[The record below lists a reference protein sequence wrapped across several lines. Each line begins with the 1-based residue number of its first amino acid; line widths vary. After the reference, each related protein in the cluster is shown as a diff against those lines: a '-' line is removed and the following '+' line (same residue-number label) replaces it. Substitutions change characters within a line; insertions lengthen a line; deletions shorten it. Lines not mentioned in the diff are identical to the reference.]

1 MALRPSPKTPRPGP
15 AGRRKWIALAAQMLP
30 ALLVAVDNRV
40 LSFAIP
46 TISLEFNTSGIM
58 LLWIID
64 SYPLVLAGLLVAMG
78 TFGDRFGRRRLLMT
92 GAAGFAFFSV
102 AAAFAPTA
110 EFLVGSRVGLG
121 VFGAMLMPST
131 LSLIGISFIDRNQ
144 RRLTIAVWAAG
155 FSAGAALGPL
165 AGEVIVHR

>member
-1 MALRPSPKTPRPGP
+1 
-15 AGRRKWIALAAQMLP
+15 
-30 ALLVAVDNRV
+30 
-40 LSFAIP
+40 
-46 TISLEFNTSGIM
+46 
-58 LLWIID
+58 
-64 SYPLVLAGLLVAMG
+64 MG
-78 TFGDRFGRRRLLMT
+78 TCGDRFGRRRLLMT

-131 LSLIGISFIDRNQ
+131 LSLIRNVFIDRNQ
-144 RRLTIAVWAAG
+144 LRLAIAVWAAG

-165 AGEVIVHR
+165 VGEVIVSRRLILSCLINRLARA